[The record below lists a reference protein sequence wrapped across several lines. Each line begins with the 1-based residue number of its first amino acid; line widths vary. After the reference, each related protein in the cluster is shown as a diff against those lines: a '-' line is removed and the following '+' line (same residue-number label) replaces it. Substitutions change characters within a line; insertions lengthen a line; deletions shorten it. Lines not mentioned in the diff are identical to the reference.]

1 MKRSIEKIAIPLD
14 WLWPLKVSKFIQE
27 LHGRDFEEIDRKVRA
42 VLSPVF
48 ALIPELTIS
57 GALEYRLN
65 PSTHREEVFYQPVL
79 ISSRQL
85 QLPFD
90 ADRAS
95 KFEAILKSCLEEFAK
110 LPMMLETLL
119 QAQQL
124 KPLKSLSPQEYQAL
138 SILRALLDSRLTKE
152 SLANNHSM
160 KFFKQKGP
168 QSVHQLSF
176 RAVVAFKGRE
186 SVKLESVRWNRR
198 NPVIVNQR
206 KFDVDFCQSYLFD
219 DDDNYLDRF
228 EKLLLNRRPA
238 EFICRVTLK
247 DKNGKRTVA
256 SAFLEQL
263 VENHIS

>member
-1 MKRSIEKIAIPLD
+1 MKRSIDKIAIPLE
-14 WLWPLKVSKFIQE
+14 WLWPLKISKFIHE
-27 LHGRDFEEIDRKVRA
+27 LHSRDFEEIDRKVRA

-57 GALEYRLN
+57 GALENRLN

-90 ADRAS
+90 AHRAI
-95 KFEAILKSCLEEFAK
+95 KFEAILKSCLEEFAR

-138 SILRALLDSRLTKE
+138 SMLRGLLDSRLTKE
-152 SLANNHSM
+152 SLVNNHSM
-160 KFFKQKGP
+160 KLFEQKGP
-168 QSVHQLSF
+168 DTEHQLSF
-176 RAVVAFKGRE
+176 RAIVVFKGRK
-186 SVKLESVRWNRR
+186 SVKLESVRWHGK

-206 KFDVDFCQSYLFD
+206 KFDVDFPQSYLFD
-219 DDDNYLDRF
+219 ADNNYLDRF
-228 EKLLLNRRPA
+228 EKLLRSGQPA
-238 EFICRVTLK
+238 QFVCRVTLK
-247 DKNGKRTVA
+247 ERNGKRKVD
-256 SAFLEQL
+256 SAAIEQL
-263 VENHIS
+263 IDE

>member
-27 LHGRDFEEIDRKVRA
+27 LHGRDFDEINRKVRA

-57 GALEYRLN
+57 GALEHRLN

-85 QLPFD
+85 QLQFD
-90 ADRAS
+90 ADRAV
-95 KFEAILKSCLEEFAK
+95 KLEAILKSCLEEFAR

-138 SILRALLDSRLTKE
+138 SILRALFDSRRTKE

-160 KFFKQKGP
+160 EFFEQDGP

-176 RAVVAFKGRE
+176 RAVVKFKGRE

-206 KFDVDFCQSYLFD
+206 KFDVDFRQSYLFD

-247 DKNGKRTVA
+247 DKNGKRTVD
-256 SAFLEQL
+256 SAALEQL
-263 VENHIS
+263 IDE

>member
-1 MKRSIEKIAIPLD
+1 MKRSIEKITIPLD
-14 WLWPLKVSKFIQE
+14 WLWPLKVGKFIQE
-27 LHGRDFEEIDRKVRA
+27 LHGRDFDEIDRKVRA

-57 GALEYRLN
+57 GALEHRLN

-90 ADRAS
+90 ADRAI
-95 KFEAILKSCLEEFAK
+95 KFEAILKSCLEEFAR
-110 LPMMLETLL
+110 LPLMLETLL

-160 KFFKQKGP
+160 KFFEQKGP
-168 QSVHQLSF
+168 DTEHQLSF
-176 RAVVAFKGRE
+176 RAVVTFKGRE
-186 SVKLESVRWNRR
+186 SVKLESVRWHRR

-206 KFDVDFCQSYLFD
+206 KFDVDFRQSYLFD
-219 DDDNYLDRF
+219 DDNNYLDRF
-228 EKLLLNRRPA
+228 EKLLRSGQPA
-238 EFICRVTLK
+238 QFVCRVTLK
-247 DKNGKRTVA
+247 ERNGKLKVD
-256 SAFLEQL
+256 SAAIEHLIDE
-263 VENHIS
+263 

>member
-1 MKRSIEKIAIPLD
+1 MRRSIEKIAIPLD

-27 LHGRDFEEIDRKVRA
+27 LHGRDFDEIDRKVRA

-48 ALIPELTIS
+48 SLLPELTIS
-57 GALEYRLN
+57 GALENRLN
-65 PSTHREEVFYQPVL
+65 PSTNREEVFYQPVL

-85 QLPFD
+85 QLQFE
-90 ADRAS
+90 ADRAL
-95 KFEAILKSCLEEFAK
+95 KLEAILKSCLEEFAR

-138 SILRALLDSRLTKE
+138 SILRALLDSRYTKN
-152 SLANNHSM
+152 SLANNHSLDLHE
-160 KFFKQKGP
+160 QKGLL
-168 QSVHQLSF
+168 SVHQLSF
-176 RAVVAFKGRE
+176 RAVVVFKGRE
-186 SVKLESVRWNRR
+186 SVKLESVRWSRR

-206 KFDVDFCQSYLFD
+206 KFDVDFRQSYLFD
-219 DDDNYLDRF
+219 DDHNYLDRF

-247 DKNGKRTVA
+247 DKNGKRTVD
-256 SAFLEQL
+256 SAALDQL
-263 VENHIS
+263 IDE

>member
-1 MKRSIEKIAIPLD
+1 MKRSIEKISIPLD
-14 WLWPLKVSKFIQE
+14 WIWPLKVSKYIPE
-27 LHGRDFEEIDRKVRA
+27 LHGRHFEEIDRKVRA

-57 GALEYRLN
+57 GALENRLN

-90 ADRAS
+90 ADRAA
-95 KFEAILKSCLEEFAK
+95 KLEAILKSCLEEFAR

-138 SILRALLDSRLTKE
+138 SVLRALLDSRYTKNF
-152 SLANNHSM
+152 LANNHSVDLHE
-160 KFFKQKGP
+160 QKGP
-168 QSVHQLSF
+168 QPVHQLSF

-206 KFDVDFCQSYLFD
+206 KFDVDFRQSYLFD
-219 DDDNYLDRF
+219 DDNNYLDRF
-228 EKLLLNRRPA
+228 EKLLRSGQPA
-238 EFICRVTLK
+238 QFVCRITLK
-247 DKNGKRTVA
+247 ERNGKRKVD
-256 SAFLEQL
+256 SAALVQL
-263 VENHIS
+263 IDE